1 MSKLIMV
8 TGANGYI
15 GKHVIGSLSQL
26 GADII
31 AVDRVCSGAFSD
43 NARVRY
49 V

>member
-26 GADII
+26 GVDII
-31 AVDRVCSGAFSD
+31 AVDRVLF
-43 NARVRY
+43 RRFQ
-49 V
+49 